1 MIKTLTTEIDI
12 AATPQRVWQVLS
24 DLTAHRE
31 WNPFI
36 VQATGRARGRGPPDA
51 AHAARGRQARPPI
64 GPMPLTARRARRG
77 VVRELLTHAR
87 RPRAARGSPQRARP
101 ASPRSSGGPRKHR

>member
-36 VQATGRARGRGPPDA
+36 VQATGRAAVGDRPTLRMQPVGGRRGRPS
-51 AHAARGRQARPPI
+51 GRCP
-64 GPMPLTARRARRG
+64 
-77 VVRELLTHAR
+77 
-87 RPRAARGSPQRARP
+87 
-101 ASPRSSGGPRKHR
+101 

>member
-36 VQATGRARGRGPPDA
+36 VQATGRAAVG
-51 AHAARGRQARPPI
+51 
-64 GPMPLTARRARRG
+64 TA
-77 VVRELLTHAR
+77 
-87 RPRAARGSPQRARP
+87 
-101 ASPRSSGGPRKHR
+101 